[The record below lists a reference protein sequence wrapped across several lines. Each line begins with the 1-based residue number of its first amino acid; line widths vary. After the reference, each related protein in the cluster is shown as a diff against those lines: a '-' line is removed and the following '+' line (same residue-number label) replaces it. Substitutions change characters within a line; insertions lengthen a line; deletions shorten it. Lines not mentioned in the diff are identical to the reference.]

1 MQSFEA
7 AARLQSGFRR
17 FLHAWEN
24 MTADQCASP
33 SLAPRCLPRRPQATA
48 LDVNVVTHIF
58 GRCANNYIFG
68 EPDAQL
74 FAVPDRPYEPSAYL
88 YDGVVALALAMD
100 AMAAND
106 TAALAMDAMAANDT
120 AEEAQGQEPV
130 GSKIDIGV
138 KLLKELKERVRFDGA
153 SGPIDLDNVTGDRE
167 PATLLFAL
175 ESFGDVLAADP
186 MILAYTVSANNIRL
200 NNDSTIES
208 LEMVATANL
217 SLQWIGG
224 KQGRGAQPKDA
235 ITSKVR
241 GCLLC
246 LPPSYL
252 TLHYPLL

>member
-106 TAALAMDAMAANDT
+106 TA
-120 AEEAQGQEPV
+120 EEAQGQEPV
-130 GSKIDIGV
+130 GSQIDIGV

-246 LPPSYL
+246 LTPSDL
-252 TLHYPLL
+252 TLPDPLL

>member
-1 MQSFEA
+1 M
-7 AARLQSGFRR
+7 
-17 FLHAWEN
+17 
-24 MTADQCASP
+24 
-33 SLAPRCLPRRPQATA
+33 
-48 LDVNVVTHIF
+48 
-58 GRCANNYIFG
+58 
-68 EPDAQL
+68 
-74 FAVPDRPYEPSAYL
+74 

-167 PATLLFAL
+167 PSTLLFAL

>member
-1 MQSFEA
+1 MCT
-7 AARLQSGFRR
+7 L
-17 FLHAWEN
+17 
-24 MTADQCASP
+24 SP
-33 SLAPRCLPRRPQATA
+33 TS
-48 LDVNVVTHIF
+48 F

-106 TAALAMDAMAANDT
+106 TA
-120 AEEAQGQEPV
+120 EEAQGQEPV
-130 GSKIDIGV
+130 GSQIDIGV

-241 GCLLC
+241 GCLLRLTPSDLTT
-246 LPPSYL
+246 LPS
-252 TLHYPLL
+252 TVSFSAHTHSCSRQFARVKMAAARSFRS

>member
-1 MQSFEA
+1 MCT
-7 AARLQSGFRR
+7 L
-17 FLHAWEN
+17 
-24 MTADQCASP
+24 SP
-33 SLAPRCLPRRPQATA
+33 TS
-48 LDVNVVTHIF
+48 F

-106 TAALAMDAMAANDT
+106 TA
-120 AEEAQGQEPV
+120 EEAQGQEPV
-130 GSKIDIGV
+130 GSQIDIGV

-246 LPPSYL
+246 LTPSDL
-252 TLHYPLL
+252 TLPDPLL

>member
-1 MQSFEA
+1 MCT
-7 AARLQSGFRR
+7 L
-17 FLHAWEN
+17 
-24 MTADQCASP
+24 SP
-33 SLAPRCLPRRPQATA
+33 TS
-48 LDVNVVTHIF
+48 F

-88 YDGVVALALAMD
+88 YDGVVAL
-100 AMAAND
+100 
-106 TAALAMDAMAANDT
+106 ALAMDAMAANDT

-235 ITSKVR
+235 ITSKAR

>member
-33 SLAPRCLPRRPQATA
+33 SLAPGCLPRRPQATA

-106 TAALAMDAMAANDT
+106 TA
-120 AEEAQGQEPV
+120 EEAQGQEPV
-130 GSKIDIGV
+130 GSQIDIGV

-167 PATLLFAL
+167 PSTLLFAL

>member
-1 MQSFEA
+1 MCT
-7 AARLQSGFRR
+7 L
-17 FLHAWEN
+17 
-24 MTADQCASP
+24 SP
-33 SLAPRCLPRRPQATA
+33 TS
-48 LDVNVVTHIF
+48 F

-106 TAALAMDAMAANDT
+106 TA
-120 AEEAQGQEPV
+120 EEAQGQEPV
-130 GSKIDIGV
+130 GSQIDIGV

-246 LPPSYL
+246 LTPSDL
-252 TLHYPLL
+252 TLPYSLL

>member
-1 MQSFEA
+1 MCT
-7 AARLQSGFRR
+7 L
-17 FLHAWEN
+17 
-24 MTADQCASP
+24 SP
-33 SLAPRCLPRRPQATA
+33 TS
-48 LDVNVVTHIF
+48 F

-106 TAALAMDAMAANDT
+106 TA
-120 AEEAQGQEPV
+120 EEAQGQEPV
-130 GSKIDIGV
+130 GPKIDIGV
-138 KLLKELKERVRFDGA
+138 KLLKELKERVPFDGA

-246 LPPSYL
+246 LTPSDL
-252 TLHYPLL
+252 TLPDPLL

>member
-1 MQSFEA
+1 MCT
-7 AARLQSGFRR
+7 L
-17 FLHAWEN
+17 
-24 MTADQCASP
+24 SP
-33 SLAPRCLPRRPQATA
+33 TS
-48 LDVNVVTHIF
+48 F

-88 YDGVVALALAMD
+88 YDGVVALAPAMD

-130 GSKIDIGV
+130 GSQIDSGV

-235 ITSKVR
+235 ITSKAR